1 MDHPEPSTLVAAL
14 KAVASALKA
23 DGVPF
28 ALAGGYAVYARG
40 GHEKFHD
47 VDFAVPLPAVPAA
60 VGALERRGHAVTQPP
75 EDWLVKVEVEGH
87 CVDLIH
93 HLSGVDVDDG
103 LLARAELLSVAAIHM
118 PVLSATD
125 LVVSKLHSL
134 TEHHCDLEPVL
145 SVLRSVREQVDAERV
160 VRACAGQ
167 PFAEACLFLADRLGL
182 LALPAGTVAAVPAGP
197 VALAPSEGPRIS
209 APPRTNG
216 RAPSGATDGGRR
228 TDLSRGA

>member
-1 MDHPEPSTLVAAL
+1 MDHPEPSSLVAAL

-47 VDFAVPLPAVPAA
+47 VDFAVPLTAMPAA
-60 VGALERRGHAVTQPP
+60 VGALERRGYPVTQPP

-93 HLSGVDVDDG
+93 HLSGVDVDDD

-145 SVLRSVREQVDAERV
+145 SVLRSVREQVDAGRV

-167 PFAEACLFLADRLGL
+167 PFAEACLFLAGRLGL
-182 LALPAGTVAAVPAGP
+182 LPVDEVGPASPGVVT
-197 VALAPSEGPRIS
+197 LAPSEEPRIS
-209 APPRTNG
+209 VPPRTNG
-216 RAPSGATDGGRR
+216 TPVAGAEDEGRR
-228 TDLSRGA
+228 SDLPRGA